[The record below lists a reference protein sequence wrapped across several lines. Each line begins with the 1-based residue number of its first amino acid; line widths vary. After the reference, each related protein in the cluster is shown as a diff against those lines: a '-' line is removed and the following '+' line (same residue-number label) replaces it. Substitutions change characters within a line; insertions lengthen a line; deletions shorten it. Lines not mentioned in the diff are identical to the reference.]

1 MRPTYAL
8 REIKSSF
15 NHCADA
21 QPFLYRYVIRPVSFF
36 VTYGVLKV
44 RMTANQAT
52 LIGLLFGMAGVFL
65 FFKGVQPYVAWGVVW
80 YALARVFDFV
90 DGNIARV
97 TNSASYW
104 GKFVDGIVD
113 ASVETF
119 LPLSLVIGFFGIT
132 GSVVFLYFGI
142 ATSILYLLSY
152 FIFTRLSFFNRW
164 MDAELRDSSP
174 LYHSRRD
181 LNPLK
186 TSRFPLI
193 FVTNVTVDLKMA
205 GVFLVAFIGV
215 TPELLALILIAINA
229 QTIPSIVVPLLDARS
244 NLNVHR
250 VSKWDSHARK

>member
-8 REIKSSF
+8 REIKYSF

-142 ATSILYLLSY
+142 A
-152 FIFTRLSFFNRW
+152 
-164 MDAELRDSSP
+164 
-174 LYHSRRD
+174 
-181 LNPLK
+181 
-186 TSRFPLI
+186 
-193 FVTNVTVDLKMA
+193 
-205 GVFLVAFIGV
+205 
-215 TPELLALILIAINA
+215 
-229 QTIPSIVVPLLDARS
+229 
-244 NLNVHR
+244 
-250 VSKWDSHARK
+250 